1 MVLPII
7 VAGARVAGT
16 TVARTGAVAARKGVQ
31 GATRTT
37 ASAARKAAQST
48 GRAVTRSK
56 NTPVLRNRMT
66 NTSRPI
72 DASQR
77 NAGLQ
82 NNLESRIV
90 NRARSTSSYVSNN
103 SDVEDNSSGTL
114 KNKRKP
120 RINILIAILL
130 VYVAFM
136 FDIIEVILDIVGVGA
151 GGWIKDF
158 IQIPFFAATFWFL
171 GVPFWKGNKRLAKII
186 TVVTTSI
193 ISLIPIVSTVLPEAT
208 IGVLITILYTRL
220 EDKFENQK
228 ELAQATRNILRSK
241 RGR

>member
-1 MVLPII
+1 MVLPVI

-56 NTPVLRNRMT
+56 NAPVLQSRMA
-66 NTSRPI
+66 SRPI
-72 DASQR
+72 DSSRRNIGSQ
-77 NAGLQ
+77 NS
-82 NNLESRIV
+82 LESRIV
-90 NRARSTSSYVSNN
+90 NRARSTNSYGSND
-103 SDVEDNSSGTL
+103 SDVEDNASETY
-114 KNKRKP
+114 KNKKKP
-120 RINILIAILL
+120 RIGILVAMVL
-130 VYVAFM
+130 VYIAFM

-158 IQIPFFAATFWFL
+158 IQIPFFATAFWVL

-186 TVVTTSI
+186 TVITTSI
-193 ISLIPIVSTVLPEAT
+193 ISLLPIVSTVLPEAT
-208 IGVLITILYTRL
+208 IGVLVTILYTRL

-228 ELAQATRNILRSK
+228 ELVQATRNILRSK
-241 RGR
+241 RSR